1 MNARKLALEALEK
14 IIDKKAFS
22 NIVVNEFL
30 NKFELSLEDRA
41 LFTNIVYGTMQN
53 LLTIDYY
60 LEPYISHKK
69 QKSWVKCLLYIS
81 VYQLVYLDIPEYAV
95 VNEAVSIANIK
106 DRAIGSFVNAVLRNL
121 LRNPLRGLEGL
132 DEIGT
137 LSIKY
142 SHPSWLVAY
151 FLKDYDYETRR
162 SHV

>member
-69 QKSWVKCLLYIS
+69 QKSS
-81 VYQLVYLDIPEYAV
+81 F
-95 VNEAVSIANIK
+95 SII
-106 DRAIGSFVNAVLRNL
+106 
-121 LRNPLRGLEGL
+121 
-132 DEIGT
+132 
-137 LSIKY
+137 
-142 SHPSWLVAY
+142 
-151 FLKDYDYETRR
+151 
-162 SHV
+162 

>member
-69 QKSWVKCLLYIS
+69 QIKRQKNNPYLKSLL
-81 VYQLVYLDIPEYAV
+81 PH
-95 VNEAVSIANIK
+95 
-106 DRAIGSFVNAVLRNL
+106 NL
-121 LRNPLRGLEGL
+121 KLTFICHTP
-132 DEIGT
+132 I
-137 LSIKY
+137 I
-142 SHPSWLVAY
+142 
-151 FLKDYDYETRR
+151 
-162 SHV
+162 